1 MVTER
6 QRVAIDLLP
15 VVNDPNDLQ
24 ALLGYIEYRINALQR
39 ELETSSD
46 DRLIARAQGAII
58 ELRRFALIRDTVLQ
72 DSK

>member
-1 MVTER
+1 MKTER
-6 QRVAIDLLP
+6 QQVAIDLLQ

-24 ALLGYIEYRINALQR
+24 ALVAYIQYRIRELQR

>member
-1 MVTER
+1 MKTER
-6 QRVAIDLLP
+6 QQVAIDLLP

-24 ALLGYIEYRINALQR
+24 ALVAYIQYRIRELQR